1 MMRYEIMKA
10 FSTTLSKRVLI
21 KQTAGFKNQMKPSLT
36 DLILT
41 NQP

>member
-1 MMRYEIMKA
+1 MMRYEIKKA
-10 FSTTLSKRVLI
+10 FSTTLSKRGLI
-21 KQTAGFKNQMKPSLT
+21 KQTTSFKNQMKPSVT